1 MATMNN
7 GQPTSDEQRENGLQ
21 VLRAPCSQHGLGA
34 RISGRNR
41 NSGHANTGSP
51 FPSTYDNNIRS
62 CCLRLRY
69 SRQHHSQSKHR

>member
-41 NSGHANTGSP
+41 NSGHANTMP
-51 FPSTYDNNIRS
+51 PCPSIFDNNIRS
-62 CCLRLRY
+62 CCLPQQHSL
-69 SRQHHSQSKHR
+69 QHHSQSKHR